1 MGIPNGGPVARW
13 SAKSPL
19 AAGLAIARAVVALAV
34 GLLPFVIAVAVAV
47 MAEPEAEGSD
57 TDRDGAGDRRIRALG
72 LLLVGAPGAVPEAEV
87 DSATDDEA
95 GANVFRRECKPPV
108 LEEAE
113 AVEARRVVLFV
124 AILILDAAVAPVP
137 MAAAGV
143 LAEAPGPPAFNTE
156 RFALPA
162 VAEVIAAAPF
172 VGTKTASLRSKVP
185 STPVFDVLVLVRDKP
200 GWDGGS
206 FPAHTWQTSKSQT
219 LQLQLTCHRIVRFS
233 PVQHGP
239 SMSQCAVLFLVN

>member
-1 MGIPNGGPVARW
+1 M
-13 SAKSPL
+13 
-19 AAGLAIARAVVALAV
+19 ALAV

-95 GANVFRRECKPPV
+95 GADVVRRECEPPV

-124 AILILDAAVAPVP
+124 AILILAAVAPVP

-143 LAEAPGPPAFNTE
+143 LAEAPEPPAFNTE

-162 VAEVIAAAPF
+162 VAAVIAAAPF

-206 FPAHTWQTSKSQT
+206 FPAHT
-219 LQLQLTCHRIVRFS
+219 
-233 PVQHGP
+233 
-239 SMSQCAVLFLVN
+239 